1 MRATVLTFVFLV
13 LATAAHAQTQDSR
26 GSISAIGGFAKTLDD
41 EGSLG
46 RGWLAGAA
54 IDRVIFGSTR
64 AELSFEVATHDRNTG
79 FFLSNG
85 KTWIGGVS
93 IVHRFASGAAQ
104 PYLLG
109 GLTLGHHSGTNTFSG
124 QAVPLSSTTG
134 GFRVGAGV
142 AFRAGERLEI
152 SPEFRLNGFSIDND
166 SDPATLPSFGVRV
179 GWRM

>member
-1 MRATVLTFVFLV
+1 MRAILLV
-13 LATAAHAQTQDSR
+13 LILVTPAAAQAQTQESR
-26 GSISAIGGFAKTLDD
+26 GTISAIGGFAKTLDD

-46 RGWLAGAA
+46 RGWLVGAA

-64 AELSFEVATHDRNTG
+64 GELSFEVATHDRDTG

-85 KTWIGGVS
+85 TTYIGGVS
-93 IVHRFASGAAQ
+93 LVHRFASGAAQ

-109 GLTLGHHSGTNTFSG
+109 GVTLGHHSGTNTFNG
-124 QAVPLSSTTG
+124 DAVPVSSTNG
-134 GFRVGAGV
+134 GFRLGAGI
-142 AFRAGERLEI
+142 AFRAGQRLEI
-152 SPEFRLNGFSIDND
+152 SPEFRINGFFIDDD